1 MSRPS
6 RALANL
12 WVWLS
17 WSVLV
22 ILWTPLVAIV
32 YVLTAW
38 WDRRRW
44 YVSRLFRLCARAAVA
59 LNPLWSVEFRG
70 SLPPDHAR
78 PHVVVSNHVSLADV
92 VLIGSIP
99 WEMKWISKRAN
110 FWIPFLGLMM
120 WMAGDV
126 YVRRDDRKSRSRA
139 YDKLKRWV
147 ERGSSVIV
155 FPEGTR
161 SRTGEL
167 LPFRNGPFRLAVETG
182 APVLPLAVQGTRRAI
197 EKGSAAFGKAHARVA
212 ILDPIPVEGMGTGDV
227 ERLRDDVR
235 ARIQEAR
242 DRLAAGEGAPAGG

>member
-1 MSRPS
+1 MSDPART
-6 RALANL
+6 LATA

-17 WSVLV
+17 WSVIVL
-22 ILWTPLVAIV
+22 LWTPLVTLV
-32 YVLTAW
+32 YLLTAW

-44 YVSRLFRLCARAAVA
+44 WVSRAFRLCARAAVA
-59 LNPLWSVEFRG
+59 ANPLWSVDVRG
-70 SLPPDHAR
+70 SLPPERGR

-92 VLIGSIP
+92 ALIGSIP

-126 YVRRDDRKSRSRA
+126 YVRRDDRNSRSRA
-139 YDKLKRWV
+139 YDRLKAWV

-167 LPFRNGPFRLAVETG
+167 LPFRNGPFRLAIETG
-182 APVLPLAVQGTRRAI
+182 APLLPMAVQGTREAI
-197 EKGSAAFGKAHARVA
+197 EKGSLAFGPAHARIA
-212 ILDPIPVEGMGTGDV
+212 ILEPVPVDGLTLEDV
-227 ERLRDDVR
+227 ETLRDDVR
-235 ARIQEAR
+235 ERIQAAR
-242 DRLAAGEGAPAGG
+242 DRLAAEAEDLHR